1 MALVASASSSTGRLS
16 GWCGG
21 AFVRGNFG
29 RVLPAP
35 VRQAQWST
43 FGQATRMRTTP
54 PRPVSRCQF
63 SDNVASVFVV
73 SGSGEMLQEEI
84 TGGTAIRLGVMTPSL
99 SAGG

>member
-1 MALVASASSSTGRLS
+1 
-16 GWCGG
+16 
-21 AFVRGNFG
+21 
-29 RVLPAP
+29 
-35 VRQAQWST
+35 
-43 FGQATRMRTTP
+43 MRTTP